1 MRRAC
6 ANLARA
12 TLFTLAALCAVFA
25 GALPE
30 DREQPIHISAD
41 KALRDEARG
50 VTVYSGSVRMR
61 QGTME
66 IEADNIT
73 FYHAS
78 ENADQIVAEGAPAKM
93 QQQPEPDKG
102 LVFAE
107 AKVIHYFRRE
117 DRVRLQTNARIEQDG
132 ALVTGDSIDYFIDK
146 QLVEAQADKSQEGD
160 KVFVVIPPD
169 LSTDADD
176 EPETETEQDVDT
188 PPPAE
193 PDAEPEDD
201 SAPAEGQ

>member
-1 MRRAC
+1 MLLPANIWRALT
-6 ANLARA
+6 LAL
-12 TLFTLAALCAVFA
+12 TVTLAANT

-50 VTVYSGSVRMR
+50 ITVYSGSVHMR

-73 FYHAS
+73 FYHAT

-107 AKVIHYFRRE
+107 AKTIHYFRRE
-117 DRVRLQTNARIEQDG
+117 DRVRLETRARIEQDG
-132 ALVTGDSIDYFIDK
+132 ALVTGDSIDYYIDR
-146 QLVEAQADKSQEGD
+146 QLVEAQSDESQGGN

-169 LSTDADD
+169 LSTDLDDD
-176 EPETETEQDVDT
+176 EELGE
-188 PPPAE
+188 PAR
-193 PDAEPEDD
+193 P
-201 SAPAEGQ
+201 APAEDAAEDGKASGTTAGQ

>member
-1 MRRAC
+1 M
-6 ANLARA
+6 LHRA
-12 TLFTLAALCAVFA
+12 TQLLVLTLSLLFAINLV
-25 GALPE
+25 ALPE

-50 VTVYSGSVRMR
+50 VTVYSGSVHMR

-78 ENADQIVAEGAPAKM
+78 ENADQIVATGAPAKM
-93 QQQPEPDKG
+93 QQQPEPEKG
-102 LVFAE
+102 LVYAE

-117 DRVRLQTNARIEQDG
+117 DRVRLQTEARIEQEG

-146 QLVEAQADKSQEGD
+146 QLVTAQADQNQEGD

-169 LSTDADD
+169 LSTDVDD
-176 EPETETEQDVDT
+176 EPESSRAPTETPV
-188 PPPAE
+188 E
-193 PDAEPEDD
+193 PKDA
-201 SAPAEGQ
+201 SGATEGQ

>member
-1 MRRAC
+1 M
-6 ANLARA
+6 
-12 TLFTLAALCAVFA
+12 FAASA
-25 GALPE
+25 GSLPN

-50 VTVYSGSVRMR
+50 VTIYSGSVHMR

-107 AKVIHYFRRE
+107 AKTIHYFRRE
-117 DRVRLQTNARIEQDG
+117 DRVRLQTQARIEQDG

-146 QLVEAQADKSQEGD
+146 QLVQAQANQNQEGD

-169 LSTDADD
+169 LSTDVED
-176 EPETETEQDVDT
+176 EPMSSEEPSEKSSEESSKESREEPSQPPNQPPTESA
-188 PPPAE
+188 AE
-193 PDAEPEDD
+193 PRDTSGAT
-201 SAPAEGQ
+201 EGQ

>member
-1 MRRAC
+1 MAHTTKTLRA
-6 ANLARA
+6 LALACSVFFSAA
-12 TLFTLAALCAVFA
+12 TM
-25 GALPE
+25 ALPG

-50 VTVYSGSVRMR
+50 VTVYSGSVHMR

-78 ENADQIVAEGAPAKM
+78 ENADQIVANGKPAKLR
-93 QQQPEPDKG
+93 QQPQPDKG
-102 LVFAE
+102 LVHAE
-107 AKVIHYFRRE
+107 ALVIHYFRRE
-117 DRVRLQTNARIEQDG
+117 DRVRLQTEARIEQDG

-146 QLVEAQADKSQEGD
+146 QLVEAQADESQEGA

-169 LSTDADD
+169 LSTDYKD
-176 EPETETEQDVDT
+176 EPKEKDAT
-188 PPPAE
+188 PTPEPASTGRE
-193 PDAEPEDD
+193 EA
-201 SAPAEGQ
+201 SGATQSQ

>member
-1 MRRAC
+1 MRRAY

-12 TLFTLAALCAVFA
+12 ALFTLVAFCAALAF
-25 GALPE
+25 ALPE

-132 ALVTGDSIDYFIDK
+132 ALVTGDSIDYFIDR

-176 EPETETEQDVDT
+176 EPETEEAVDT

-193 PDAEPEDD
+193 SDAEPEDD
-201 SAPAEGQ
+201 SGAAQGQ

>member
-1 MRRAC
+1 MLSPANIWRA
-6 ANLARA
+6 LALA
-12 TLFTLAALCAVFA
+12 LTLTLAAGT

-50 VTVYSGSVRMR
+50 ITVYSGSVHMR

-78 ENADQIVAEGAPAKM
+78 ENADQIVAEGEPAKM

-107 AKVIHYFRRE
+107 AKTIHYFRRE
-117 DRVRLQTNARIEQDG
+117 DRVRLETAARIEQDG
-132 ALVTGDSIDYFIDK
+132 ALVTGDSIDYYIDR
-146 QLVEAQADKSQEGD
+146 QLVEAQSDESQEGN

-169 LSTDADD
+169 LSTDRDDDDD
-176 EPETETEQDVDT
+176 EEES
-188 PPPAE
+188 
-193 PDAEPEDD
+193 EPERP
-201 SAPAEGQ
+201 APEEDATENGEASGPTAGP

>member
-1 MRRAC
+1 MRRHARLC
-6 ANLARA
+6 HTTLLA
-12 TLFTLAALCAVFA
+12 LSVFFAAHA
-25 GALPE
+25 GALPG
-30 DREQPIHISAD
+30 DRNQPIHISAD

-50 VTVYSGSVRMR
+50 VTVYSGSVHMR

-78 ENADQIVAEGAPAKM
+78 ENADQIVARGAPAKM

-107 AKVIHYFRRE
+107 AETIHYFRRE
-117 DRVRLQTNARIEQDG
+117 DRVRLQTDARIEQDG

-146 QLVEAQADKSQEGD
+146 QLVEAQADKTQEGD

-169 LSTDADD
+169 LSTYGDD
-176 EPETETEQDVDT
+176 EDNEPAADEGDS
-188 PPPAE
+188 PPST
-193 PDAEPEDD
+193 EPEDT
-201 SAPAEGQ
+201 SGPAEGQ